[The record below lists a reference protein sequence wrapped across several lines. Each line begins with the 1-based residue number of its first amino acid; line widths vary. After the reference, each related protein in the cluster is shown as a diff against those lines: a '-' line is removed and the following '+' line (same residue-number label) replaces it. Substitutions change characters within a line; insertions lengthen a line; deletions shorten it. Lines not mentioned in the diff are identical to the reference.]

1 MNGIDWQNLIQL
13 GPLAVVLLFVMYRL
27 EGAMKDISC
36 MMDRT
41 NKILILL
48 LRKSGVSDEEALGLI
63 ERDADVW
70 YLPGGTE
77 AKR

>member
-1 MNGIDWQNLIQL
+1 
-13 GPLAVVLLFVMYRL
+13 
-27 EGAMKDISC
+27 MKDISC

-70 YLPGGTE
+70 YHLPGGTE